1 MVYQSS
7 RRSCRRDGF
16 LLTATFQR
24 EWAASSEGAWGIF
37 SFQGSPLSFADG
49 RRCGC

>member
-1 MVYQSS
+1 MVYQNS

-24 EWAASSEGAWGIF
+24 EWAASSEGAWDIF
-37 SFQGSPLSFADG
+37 SFQGLPVSSVQG